1 MAIPRLQPHRTVLL
15 VIDIQEKLL
24 PNIVDRHQIV
34 NNAALLLRMADVLE
48 MPYLVSEHY
57 PAGLGRTVDPVVEAM
72 SDRSRRVEK
81 TRFSAL
87 VDVVEERLQSWGRD
101 SVIVCGIE
109 AQICVLQ
116 TVLDLQAT
124 GRQCF
129 VCLDAVSAGQREQVR
144 PALDRMS
151 RAGAITTG
159 VISVMYELLEDAKHP
174 AFRSC
179 LELAKMIQH

>member
-1 MAIPRLQPHRTVLL
+1 MPIPRLRPERSALL
-15 VIDIQEKLL
+15 VIDLQEKLL
-24 PNIVDRHQIV
+24 PIIVDRHQVV
-34 NNAALLLRMADVLE
+34 NNAAVLLRMADVLE

-57 PAGLGRTVDPVVEAM
+57 PAGLGRTVEPVVEAM

-87 VDVVEERLQSWGRD
+87 VDVVEERLQGWGRD
-101 SVIVCGIE
+101 TVIVCGIE

-116 TVLDLQAT
+116 TVLDLHAT

-129 VCLDAVSAGQREQVR
+129 VCLDAISASQREQIR
-144 PALDRMS
+144 PACDRMS
-151 RAGAITTG
+151 RAGAVLTG
-159 VISVMYELLEDAKHP
+159 VISTMYELLGDARHP

-179 LELAKMIQH
+179 LELARAIQQ